1 MGRGVGRGDG
11 RGGAATRRARKDE
24 QASPAARF
32 RIELHTERGGL
43 QDYAYRR
50 VTIERVGQR
59 AAVRELSLVMAWDD
73 ELTLTTRPRDLVRV
87 RGRNLSLEEADKL
100 WRRVRLL
107 RPERLAGAV
116 PCLDHLDP
124 ARLDPTVGL
133 DGRPIAV
140 SLGEEGPACLTLGWG
155 AGARARR
162 KRIVVERFRPP
173 PREVRVDG
181 VAPLTRLVSL
191 VEHTLAAAPLRA
203 RRQRSVLALAREFE
217 ALRAVCFLNLEQL
230 ERRGVEALG
239 ALGDGHAVPALT
251 RELFAQDAAVRLQA
265 LDALAAIG
273 DGSAAEDVA
282 LLYDADETPVR
293 EKARHVLALLRR

>member
-1 MGRGVGRGDG
+1 MGRGEGRS
-11 RGGAATRRARKDE
+11 GATAQRSRTKSPE
-24 QASPAARF
+24 ASCF

-50 VTIERVGQR
+50 VTIERTGER
-59 AAVRELSLVMAWDD
+59 AAVRELSLTMAWDD
-73 ELTLTTRPRDLVRV
+73 ELILSTRPRDLVRV
-87 RGRNLSLEEADKL
+87 RGRALALEEADTL

-162 KRIVVERFRPP
+162 KRIVVDRFRPP

-181 VAPLTRLVSL
+181 VAPITRLVSL
-191 VEHTLAAAPLRA
+191 VEHTLAAAPLRS
-203 RRQRSVLALAREFE
+203 RRQRPVLALGREFD

-239 ALGDGHAVPALT
+239 ALGDGRAVPALT

-273 DGSAAEDVA
+273 DGSAADEVA

-293 EKARHVLALLRR
+293 EKARHVLGLLRR